1 MTTLKDTVLFTI
13 AAYDAI
19 NANNEDLMNYAT
31 LLPLVEYRNE
41 VAMVLAEHYK
51 VEAKP
56 SQKTGWLTFPKDTAA
71 EQMLKKFHKLHPDS
85 TSAKSAKSSGKS
97 EAAPIVAPVEVCEQ
111 IEGIILQSGMNRA
124 QFNALM
130 AQLKASIDFE

>member
-13 AAYDAI
+13 AAYNAI

-41 VAMVLAEHYK
+41 VAAVLAEHYE
-51 VEAKP
+51 VEAKV
-56 SQKTGWLTFPKDTAA
+56 SQKTGWMTFEKDSAA

-85 TSAKSAKSSGKS
+85 TSAKAKSSGKS
-97 EAAPIVAPVEVCEQ
+97 EAEAIVAPVEVCEQ

>member
-41 VAMVLAEHYK
+41 VAAVLAEHYK

-71 EQMLKKFHKLHPDS
+71 EQMLKKFHKLHPAS
-85 TSAKSAKSSGKS
+85 TTAKAAKSSGKA
-97 EAAPIVAPVEVCEQ
+97 EPIVAPVEVCEQ
-111 IEGIILQSGMNRA
+111 VEAIILQSGMNRA

>member
-19 NANNEDLMNYAT
+19 NANNADLMNYAT

-41 VAMVLAEHYK
+41 VATVLAEHYK

-85 TSAKSAKSSGKS
+85 TSAKAAKSSGKA
-97 EAAPIVAPVEVCEQ
+97 EPIVAPVEVCEQ
-111 IEGIILQSGMNRA
+111 VEAIILQSGMNRA